1 MAARR
6 RLRDRAAVGGPRHQP
21 LQRGELAAG
30 VLARHPEL
38 LPDLQPRPLPRHT
51 GGRHLELATDLCEV
65 SQWAVWLAK
74 ILTAVQYPL
83 SLKTKVR
90 EGPVASSRL
99 PVRAPA
105 T

>member
-65 SQWAVWLAK
+65 LCAG
-74 ILTAVQYPL
+74 
-83 SLKTKVR
+83 R
-90 EGPVASSRL
+90 FG
-99 PVRAPA
+99 
-105 T
+105 

>member
-65 SQWAVWLAK
+65 SRWAIWLAK
-74 ILTAVQYPL
+74 ILTASCPL
-83 SLKTKVR
+83 VMIFKYKSW
-90 EGPVASSRL
+90 ESS
-99 PVRAPA
+99 
-105 T
+105 